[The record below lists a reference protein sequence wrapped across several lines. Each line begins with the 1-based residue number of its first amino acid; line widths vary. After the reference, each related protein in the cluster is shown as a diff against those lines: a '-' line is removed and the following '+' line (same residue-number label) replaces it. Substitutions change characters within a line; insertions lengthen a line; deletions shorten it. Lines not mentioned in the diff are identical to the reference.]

1 MAKLG
6 QGFITGANAK
16 IKAFSKTMAYCS
28 DVSYNITVQTIPVET
43 MGKYEVHA
51 NEPVAYTVDGTFSI
65 VRYTKNS
72 AATLKDGSIVDQN
85 DIGNG
90 PSQIQETGSGSMGD
104 HLNPAKILGSATFD
118 LEIHEKRDYLGTDLE
133 AAVFIVSDCRVTRRG
148 MTLNKRGVMVDN
160 YAYVGILAGDKDV
173 VTADEVGNSSMTDGK
188 DLA

>member
-16 IKAFSKTMAYCS
+16 IKAFTKTMAYCS

-65 VRYTKNS
+65 VRYTKNAQDS
-72 AATLKDGSIVDQN
+72 NLVDIN
-85 DIGNG
+85 DLGNG
-90 PSQIQETGSGSMGD
+90 PSDISEPSMGSMGD

-173 VTADEVGNSSMTDGK
+173 VTADEVGNSAMTDGK
-188 DLA
+188 DGS